1 MEQNPIPPIDP
12 KKIPLVLGGI
22 MLGLLLAALDGTI
35 VSTVMPTI
43 VGDLHGM
50 EYYVWPFTVYML
62 CSTIAI
68 VVFGKFSD
76 LYGRRKI
83 FLFGILIFLA
93 GSVLCGLAPDM
104 VLLTLFRG
112 IQGIGGGILMTI
124 SFIIVAELFPIRE
137 RGKYMGFL
145 VSVFGLASIIGPL
158 LGGVITD
165 IAGWRWVFYINLP
178 VGFVAAWLVVTHLH
192 ETAVL
197 PERKQIDYA
206 GISSFVLSMVPLLLA
221 LSLGGTI
228 LPWTSPQV
236 LGLLILAIAMLAC
249 FVRTQRVAKSPL
261 LPLTLFKNP
270 IYSITAAAAFLANAL
285 MFAGVIYLPL
295 FMQGVRNV
303 SAAESG
309 MVITPMV
316 LALVFAAIVTGRL
329 ISSTGK
335 YRALS
340 IAGFVITGA
349 GIGMLAL
356 ISPQTPV
363 FQIILASALLGIGTG
378 MMHPLLAIAAQNA
391 FPPEDLGVV
400 SSSQQFFRN
409 MGATILT
416 PIFGFI
422 MYAGLGSTVDR
433 NSLVQL
439 PAADLAHAIG
449 QVYLFCAGI
458 VVICILLVLYLQE
471 IPLRSRGTES
481 QAPASDG

>member
-1 MEQNPIPPIDP
+1 MEQNQIKTLDP
-12 KKIPLVLGGI
+12 KKIPFVLGGI
-22 MLGLLLAALDGTI
+22 MLGLLLSALDGTI

-83 FLFGILIFLA
+83 FLSGILIFLG
-93 GSVLCGLAPDM
+93 GSILCGLAPDM

-124 SFIIVAELFPIRE
+124 SFIIVAELFPVRE
-137 RGKYMGFL
+137 RGRYMGIL
-145 VSVFGLASIIGPL
+145 VSVFGIASIIGPL
-158 LGGVITD
+158 LGGLITD
-165 IAGWRWVFYINLP
+165 MAGWRWVFYINLP
-178 VGFVAAWLVVTHLH
+178 IGIIAAWLVITHLH

-197 PERKQIDYA
+197 PEKKQIDYA
-206 GISSFVLSMVPLLLA
+206 GITSFILCMVPLLLA

-228 LPWTSPQV
+228 FSWASPQV
-236 LGLLILAIAMLAC
+236 LGLLIVAVAMLAC
-249 FVRTQRVAKSPL
+249 FIRTQSAAKSPL

-270 IYSITAAAAFLANAL
+270 IYSITAVAAFLANAL

-295 FMQGVRNV
+295 FMQGVKKV

-340 IAGFVITGA
+340 VAGFVITGA

-356 ISPQTPV
+356 MNPETSVLLIV
-363 FQIILASALLGIGTG
+363 LASALLGIGTG

-391 FPPEDLGVV
+391 FPPKDLGVV

-422 MYAGLGSTVDR
+422 MYAGLGSGVDR

-439 PAADLAHAIG
+439 PAVDLAQAIS
-449 QVYLFCAGI
+449 QVFLFCAGI
-458 VVICILLVLYLQE
+458 VVICIILVLYLQE
-471 IPLRSRGTES
+471 IPLRSRGTDS
-481 QAPASDG
+481 PATVKEA

>member
-1 MEQNPIPPIDP
+1 MEQHPITPLDP
-12 KKIPLVLGGI
+12 KKIPFVLGGL
-22 MLGLLLAALDGTI
+22 MLGLLLSALDGTI

-43 VGDLHGM
+43 VRDLHGM
-50 EYYVWPFTVYML
+50 EYYVWPFTMYML

-112 IQGIGGGILMTI
+112 LQGIGGGILMTI

-137 RGKYMGFL
+137 RGKYMGIL
-145 VSVFGLASIIGPL
+145 VSVFGIASIVGPL

-165 IAGWRWVFYINLP
+165 VFGWRWVFYINLP
-178 VGFVAAWLVVTHLH
+178 VGLIAAYLVVTHLH

-197 PERKQIDYA
+197 PEKKQIDYA
-206 GISSFVLSMVPLLLA
+206 GIASFILCMVPLLLA

-236 LGLLILAIAMLAC
+236 LGLLILSGAMLFC

-261 LPLTLFKNP
+261 LPLTLFRNP

-295 FMQGVRNV
+295 FMQGVKKV

-309 MVITPMV
+309 MVVTPMV
-316 LALVFAAIVTGRL
+316 LALVFAAVITGRL

-340 IAGFVITGA
+340 VAGFVVTGA
-349 GIGMLAL
+349 GIGMLVL
-356 ISPQTPV
+356 LNPETPV
-363 FQIILASALLGIGTG
+363 LLIVLASALLGIGTG

-391 FPPEDLGVV
+391 FPPKDLGVV

-416 PIFGFI
+416 PVFGFV
-422 MYAGLGSTVDR
+422 MYAGLGSMTDR
-433 NSLVQL
+433 NGLLLL
-439 PAADLAHAIG
+439 PSADLAHAIG
-449 QVYLFCAGI
+449 EVFLFCAGI
-458 VVICILLVLYLQE
+458 VAICIILVLCLQE
-471 IPLRSRGTES
+471 IPLRSRGKES
-481 QAPASDG
+481 TGPAEEA